1 MYYNYK
7 RDKGFAMSSVGE
19 VLKRARLDQE
29 LDLETVAARTK
40 ISVRCLTA
48 IEADDRKALPSG
60 FFYRSF
66 VDQYARLLSLDT
78 RAINA
83 EVDHLLS
90 QDEPLPLPGYEAVV
104 SRSVS
109 PMKAKRRFGGGKVLA
124 SSALLVAV
132 VVGCSGIYAWW
143 RSARVRPSIVSASPR
158 VKQAEVPVSLPPARP
173 VAVAH
178 RAETVAPNVEMASS
192 PAPSSPAASNPA
204 PSNLATSN
212 SEAAN
217 AVEDASYKVLLD
229 LMAREETW
237 VSVSSDG
244 KRLFSGILARN
255 QTKTV
260 AGKETATLKVGN
272 AAGLEVRLNGKL
284 LGPLGA
290 RGQVLVVVFT
300 PGDYQIVPPAPRE
313 GD

>member
-1 MYYNYK
+1 
-7 RDKGFAMSSVGE
+7 MSSVGE
-19 VLKRARLDQE
+19 VLQRARLDQE

-40 ISVRCLTA
+40 ISVRYLTA

-83 EVDHLLS
+83 EVDQLLS
-90 QDEPLPLPGYEAVV
+90 QDAPLPLPGCENVV
-104 SRSVS
+104 SRSIS
-109 PMKAKRRFGGGKVLA
+109 PMKSPRRLGWGRALA
-124 SSALLVAV
+124 SAALLVFV
-132 VVGCSGIYAWW
+132 VAGCSGIYAWW
-143 RSARVRPSIVSASPR
+143 HTHTGKRGVSARVPAALAPAQRVPGAQRAQTAVPKVDAASD
-158 VKQAEVPVSLPPARP
+158 
-173 VAVAH
+173 
-178 RAETVAPNVEMASS
+178 TASNLE
-192 PAPSSPAASNPA
+192 PSSTPI
-204 PSNLATSN
+204 TD
-212 SEAAN
+212 AN
-217 AVEDASYKVLLD
+217 NKVLLD

-237 VSVSSDG
+237 LSVSSDG
-244 KRLFSGILARN
+244 KRVFSGILERN

-284 LGPLGA
+284 LSPLGG

>member
-1 MYYNYK
+1 
-7 RDKGFAMSSVGE
+7 MSSVGE
-19 VLKRARLDQE
+19 ALKRARLDQE

-40 ISVRCLTA
+40 ISVRYLTA

-60 FFYRSF
+60 FFYKSF

-78 RAINA
+78 RAIDA

-90 QDEPLPLPGYEAVV
+90 QDEPLPLPGHGAVV
-104 SRSVS
+104 SRSFS
-109 PMKAKRRFGGGKVLA
+109 PMKAKRRFRGGRVLA

-132 VVGCSGIYAWW
+132 VGGCSAIYVWW
-143 RSARVRPSIVSASPR
+143 RSARFPVTTSVVSESPS
-158 VKQAEVPVSLPPARP
+158 VKRADMPVSLQPARP
-173 VAVAH
+173 VAAAN
-178 RAETVAPNVEMASS
+178 RAQTVAPNVE
-192 PAPSSPAASNPA
+192 AASNPDA
-204 PSNLATSN
+204 SN
-212 SEAAN
+212 AASST
-217 AVEDASYKVLLD
+217 ALGEDANYKVLLD

-255 QTKTV
+255 ETKTV
-260 AGKETATLKVGN
+260 AGKETATMKVGN
-272 AAGLEVRLNGKL
+272 AAGIEVRLNGKL

>member
-1 MYYNYK
+1 
-7 RDKGFAMSSVGE
+7 MSSLGE

-29 LDLETVAARTK
+29 LDLETVAVRTK
-40 ISVRCLTA
+40 ISVRYLTA
-48 IEADDRKALPSG
+48 IESDDRKALPSG
-60 FFYRSF
+60 FFYKSF

-90 QDEPLPLPGYEAVV
+90 QDEPLPLPGYETVV

-109 PMKAKRRFGGGKVLA
+109 PMKEKRRFGGGKVLA

-132 VVGCSGIYAWW
+132 VVGCSGVYAWW
-143 RSARVRPSIVSASPR
+143 RSAKLSPLVVSASPA
-158 VKQAEVPVSLPPARP
+158 VKQGDAPVSSDPAQP
-173 VAVAH
+173 TPSAQ
-178 RAETVAPNVEMASS
+178 
-192 PAPSSPAASNPA
+192 PAQAGLTKVVAASRPEASNA
-204 PSNLATSN
+204 PIDD
-212 SEAAN
+212 AN
-217 AVEDASYKVLLD
+217 YKVFLD
-229 LMAREETW
+229 LMAREQTW
-237 VSVSSDG
+237 LSVSSDG
-244 KRLFSGILARN
+244 KRVFSGVLERN

-260 AGKETATLKVGN
+260 AGKETATVKVGN

>member
-1 MYYNYK
+1 
-7 RDKGFAMSSVGE
+7 MSSVGE
-19 VLKRARLDQE
+19 VLKRARLDQG

-40 ISVRCLTA
+40 ITVRYLTA

-83 EVDHLLS
+83 EVDQLLS
-90 QDEPLPLPGYEAVV
+90 QDAPLPLPGYENVV

-109 PMKAKRRFGGGKVLA
+109 PMKSARRFGGGRALA
-124 SSALLVAV
+124 SAALLVLV
-132 VVGCSGIYAWW
+132 VAGCSGIYAWW
-143 RSARVRPSIVSASPR
+143 HNGKMGVSAS
-158 VKQAEVPVSLPPARP
+158 AVPVAPAPTQPMPPARH
-173 VAVAH
+173 VQAAVPK
-178 RAETVAPNVEMASS
+178 AETAS
-192 PAPSSPAASNPA
+192 AAASNRE
-204 PSNLATSN
+204 PSNAPIG
-212 SEAAN
+212 
-217 AVEDASYKVLLD
+217 DAGYKVLLD

-237 VSVSSDG
+237 LSVSSDG
-244 KRLFSGILARN
+244 RRVFSGILAPH
-255 QTKTV
+255 QSKTV

-284 LGPLGA
+284 LSPLGA

-300 PGDYQIVPPAPRE
+300 PGDYQIIPPAPRE